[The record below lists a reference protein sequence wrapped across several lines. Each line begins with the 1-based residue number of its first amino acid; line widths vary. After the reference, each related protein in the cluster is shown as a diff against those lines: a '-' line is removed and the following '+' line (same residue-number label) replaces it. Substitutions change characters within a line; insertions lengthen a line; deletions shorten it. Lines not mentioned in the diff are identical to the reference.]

1 MPLNCALTTVK
12 VVRFLLCTLCHYW
25 EKRLYKL
32 NYAPLAFK
40 RLSGQE
46 RLREMGEREGKKEG
60 GREERDGVSSC
71 HKYLNSC
78 LSPSLF

>member
-12 VVRFLLCTLCHYW
+12 VFRFLLCTLCHYW

-40 RLSGQE
+40 RLIRTGETE
-46 RLREMGEREGKKEG
+46 RDGREGGKKG
-60 GREERDGVSSC
+60 GREEREMVS
-71 HKYLNSC
+71 LLVTNI
-78 LSPSLF
+78 